1 MTSPALAAFKLGSGG
16 GHNAVHLKASFAMTL
31 TDLSEEMLEVS
42 RQLNPECEHRQGDM
56 RTLRLGRTFDALL
69 VHDAVD
75 YMTNEADL
83 RRAIDTAFVHCR
95 PGAVAVFIPDSVMET
110 FEASSDHGGTD
121 GPDGRGVRYL
131 EWTWDPDPNDA
142 WTVSEYAFLLRDRE
156 GSVNLVHEQHCTGLF
171 SRGLWLR
178 LLADAGFD
186 PASFTEDTTEE
197 RTPRDVFAG
206 RRPLA

>member
-1 MTSPALAAFKLGSGG
+1 
-16 GHNAVHLKASFAMTL
+16 V
-31 TDLSEEMLEVS
+31 
-42 RQLNPECEHRQGDM
+42 
-56 RTLRLGRTFDALL
+56 L

-110 FEASSDHGGTD
+110 FETSSDHGGTD

-142 WTVSEYAFLLRDRE
+142 WTVTEYAFLLRDRE
-156 GSVNLVHEQHCTGLF
+156 GSVSLVREQHRTGLF

-186 PASFTEDTTEE
+186 PSSVTEDTTDE
-197 RTPRDVFAG
+197 RRPRDMFVG
-206 RRPLA
+206 KRPLA